1 MPQPSAQF
9 TPPAFRRILFASN
22 FTSASAA
29 ALPYAAAF
37 AHRFGGEI
45 LAVHIVSPDEEAHLE
60 PDLRSATL
68 DALRDSTENRIRRL
82 LHLADGSDVTFRVLI
97 ETGEIAEVLAS
108 IIESQHIDLV
118 VAGSEGRH
126 GIQKLLSPPVDE
138 EIAVS
143 AHCPVLLVGPDTAPP
158 ASPGALISR
167 ILHPTDF
174 NPRSTPV
181 VAHGYALAQWFSAQL
196 FVLHI
201 ADDVWKEPLST
212 RMTAEG
218 FCRMRLLENSLPEH
232 SSALDPTFLVE
243 FGPPEQM
250 ILETASRIDADLIL
264 MGVPSSAHP
273 SLVSHFPGPLAY
285 DIASHAR
292 CPVLVMRNAQGPAET
307 AQTRIPESTGPD
319 MP

>member
-1 MPQPSAQF
+1 MPQPSAPF
-9 TPPAFRRILFASN
+9 TSPSFRRILFASN

-29 ALPYAAAF
+29 ALPYAAACSR
-37 AHRFGGEI
+37 RFSGEI
-45 LAVHIVSPDEEAHLE
+45 LALHVVSADEEAHLD
-60 PDLRSATL
+60 PGLREAAMDTL
-68 DALRDSTENRIRRL
+68 RTTSENRIRRL
-82 LHLADGSDVTFRVLI
+82 LLADATGVPFRILV
-97 ETGEIAEVLAS
+97 ERGEIASVLAS
-108 IIESQHIDLV
+108 LVEREHIDLV
-118 VAGSEGRH
+118 VTGSEGRH

-143 AHCPVLLVGPDTAPP
+143 AHCPVLLVGPDTVPP
-158 ASPGALISR
+158 AGHDLLITR

-174 NPRSTPV
+174 NSRSTPV
-181 VAHGYALAQWFSAQL
+181 VSHAYALAESLSAQL

-201 ADDVWKEPLST
+201 ADNVWKEPLST

-232 SSALDPTFLVE
+232 SPALDPTFLVE

-250 ILETASRIDADLIL
+250 ILETASRIGADLIL

-273 SLVSHFPGPLAY
+273 ALVSHFPGPLAY

-292 CPVLVMRNAQGPAET
+292 CPVLVLRNAPEPAAST
-307 AQTRIPESTGPD
+307 VRTRMPESLEPS